1 MSNVQM
7 VTPNGI
13 ASYPHLTTPDTYQG
27 KDEYN
32 CKLILDPAVPSVQAF
47 KADLEKQLE
56 ATTQVYLAELTE
68 KISKMDPA
76 AAAPKFK
83 KAYEETKALITR
95 LTARDTR
102 NPLVEEY
109 DKEGNATGKLVF
121 TCKSKSSFKKKDG
134 TSVDLKPK
142 FHDASGSLMAG
153 RPLISGGA
161 EIALSI
167 TVLPYCMSAAIG
179 SGLTARING
188 VQIIT
193 LGGGGSGGGGGFAK
207 QEGYVDSGI
216 DESAESLATPQDQ
229 EEDGAY

>member
-13 ASYPHLTTPDTYQG
+13 ASYPHLSTPDTYQG

-32 CKLILDPAVPSVQAF
+32 CKLILDPSIPAVQEF
-47 KADLEKQLE
+47 KESLEKQLE
-56 ATTQVYLAELTE
+56 ATTVVYLQGL
-68 KISKMDPA
+68 KDKLSKLDPDA
-76 AAAPKFK
+76 QAPKFK
-83 KAYEETKALITR
+83 KDYAETKALVER
-95 LTARDTR
+95 LQARDVR

-109 DKEGNATGKLVF
+109 DKEGLATGKLVF

-134 TSVDLKPK
+134 TVVDLQPK
-142 FHDASGSLMAG
+142 FHDASGAVMAG

-188 VQIIT
+188 VQIIS
-193 LGGGGSGGGGGFAK
+193 LGGGGAGGGGGFAK
-207 QEGYVDSGI
+207 QEGYVDDGL
-216 DESAESLATPQDQ
+216 DASAQSLATPEDAQ
-229 EEDGAY
+229 EDGAY